1 MSESLRPHERIRKQS
16 DFARIYKNGGRYRG
30 RYFNLVYLTN
40 DLNHSRMA
48 AVASKKVGNAVKRN
62 KVKRWMRAL
71 FRRNKGL
78 LNASLDL
85 IMIAKPGMP
94 DSNWNEILEEYR
106 KAVHYLNKKSR
117 AE

>member
-1 MSESLRPHERIRKQS
+1 MSESLRPQERIRNQS
-16 DFARIYKNGGRYRG
+16 DFARIYKNGSRYRG
-30 RYFNLVYLTN
+30 RYFNLVYLIN

-71 FRRNKGL
+71 FRQNKGQ

-85 IMIAKPGMP
+85 IMIAQPGMP

-106 KAVHYLNKKSR
+106 KAIHHLNKKSR
-117 AE
+117 AV

>member
-1 MSESLRPHERIRKQS
+1 MSESLRPQERIRKQS
-16 DFARIYKNGGRYRG
+16 DFARIYKNGSRYRG
-30 RYFNLVYLTN
+30 RYFNLVYLTS

-48 AVASKKVGNAVKRN
+48 AVASKNVGNAVKRN
-62 KVKRWMRAL
+62 RVKRWMRAL
-71 FRRNKGL
+71 FRRNKCL

-94 DSNWNEILEEYR
+94 DSNWNEILDEYR

-117 AE
+117 AV